1 MKISL
6 ERADEIVRGL
16 WERDAKTWE
25 VYWVPI
31 FRRFAHD
38 LILDSKVSRGQIVL
52 DIGTGTGVA
61 AFEAARQA
69 KPDGFV
75 FGTDRLRPMTALAKA
90 KAAER
95 SVRNIRFIQM
105 DQRRIFFPDGTF
117 DRVTS
122 NCGVSYVG
130 FHETVAEVFR
140 VLREGGLFIYND
152 WHMKDVPQFKVF
164 SEILEQYRTS
174 KPSRALRIQRT
185 ALAALEKSGNREM
198 NLQGQLRGLRMSGFK
213 RVAVRHRI
221 YKISLP
227 SLEAYLIG
235 RLKRTSL
242 RQELKELSPA
252 ERNELLH
259 ALRER
264 LKQFVKGRRF
274 VIDWRMTFVRA
285 EKASTT

>member
-1 MKISL
+1 MKMSL

-16 WERDAKTWE
+16 WEEDAKTWE

-38 LILDSKVSRGQIVL
+38 LLLDSRVSRGQLVL

-61 AFEAARQA
+61 AFEGARLT

-75 FGTDRLRPMTALAKA
+75 FGTDRLRPMTALARA

-95 SVRNIRFIQM
+95 SVRNVRFIQM

-122 NCGVSYVG
+122 NCGVSEVG

-140 VLREGGLFIYND
+140 VLREGGLFVYDD
-152 WHMKDVPQFKVF
+152 WRMKDVPQFKVF
-164 SEILEQYRTS
+164 SKILEQYRTS
-174 KPSRALRIQRT
+174 RPSRALRIQRT
-185 ALAALEKSGNREM
+185 ALATLEKSRNREM
-198 NLQGQLRGLRMSGFK
+198 NLQGQLRGLKMSGFK
-213 RVAVRHRI
+213 KVAVRHRN
-221 YKISLP
+221 YKIILP
-227 SLEAYLIG
+227 SLEEYLIS
-235 RLKRTSL
+235 RLKRAAL
-242 RQELKELSPA
+242 RHELKELSPA
-252 ERNELLH
+252 ERKKLLH
-259 ALRER
+259 ALREE

-274 VIDWRMTFVRA
+274 VIDWRMSFVRS
-285 EKASTT
+285 EKASRT